1 MAARAAGGP
10 AALAVTAGRPSGYE
24 PVHCWFGL
32 PLQVHSSARAPSAV
46 LASVTSR
53 HRPDCT
59 PVIVPLAFRDHC
71 WLVPPLQG
79 RMSTA
84 VPGAVPCPEASRQS
98 PPQYT
103 VSWPE
108 EVAVHCWFGL
118 PLQSQISTWV
128 PSVCVAFGTSRHLP
142 ASTAWIS
149 LVALLP
155 PVLAARAASSSDHC
169 VLVMVGWF

>member
-98 PPQYT
+98 PPQYLSLIHISEPT
-103 VSWPE
+103 RLGMISY
-108 EVAVHCWFGL
+108 AVFCL
-118 PLQSQISTWV
+118 KKKK
-128 PSVCVAFGTSRHLP
+128 
-142 ASTAWIS
+142 
-149 LVALLP
+149 
-155 PVLAARAASSSDHC
+155 
-169 VLVMVGWF
+169 